1 MVKKLTDDFSLHF
14 LKCKWKWTNISNHSL
29 VLISYFVFVFLSLC
43 QYAWVFVSKF
53 MFVSVRLSLCLGVW
67 QLRCWALGVE
77 QLQWVMATLP
87 VLVSPA
93 SELHPAAASP
103 TLHKHKHKQKQSQSH
118 TIGNLL
124 QRIQAPPQSCLPTWP
139 KMNKMF
145 TNSWRIVPCTA
156 RLDLLHE
163 SKTLRPGPAQ
173 LSPQIEWSQDWFRTP
188 LLILIHSS
196 FSNYQ
201 SLSTTLINSL

>member
-1 MVKKLTDDFSLHF
+1 MAAV
-14 LKCKWKWTNISNHSL
+14 
-29 VLISYFVFVFLSLC
+29 VL
-43 QYAWVFVSKF
+43 
-53 MFVSVRLSLCLGVW
+53 SVGCG
-67 QLRCWALGVE
+67 
-77 QLQWVMATLP
+77 
-87 VLVSPA
+87 
-93 SELHPAAASP
+93 AAAVSDGHTASSCVSCIRAP
-103 TLHKHKHKQKQSQSH
+103 PSCSQPYSSQTQTQTKTQSQSH

-124 QRIQAPPQSCLPTWP
+124 QRIQTPAQSCSPTWP

-188 LLILIHSS
+188 LLIILFKNNSYCFTNLYDYKILHCCI
-196 FSNYQ
+196 FVILEDP
-201 SLSTTLINSL
+201 SLYIRRKLHIVEWNFI